1 MGFTRVARTKPG
13 LKYGSMYEGLPLGD
27 GILVRDFFYFL
38 NKFKGHTYVFSFLN
52 IYLFGCTR
60 SSLWHAACEF
70 LVAACG
76 V

>member
-1 MGFTRVARTKPG
+1 MARTKPG

-27 GILVRDFFYFL
+27 RILARDFFYFL
-38 NKFKGHTYVFSFLN
+38 NKFKGHTYMFFLSLFN

-70 LVAACG
+70 LVAVCG